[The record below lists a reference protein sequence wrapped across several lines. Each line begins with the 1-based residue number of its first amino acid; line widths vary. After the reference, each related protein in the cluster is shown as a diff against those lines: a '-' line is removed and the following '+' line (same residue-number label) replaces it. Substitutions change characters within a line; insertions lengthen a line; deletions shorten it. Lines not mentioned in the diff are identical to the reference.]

1 MNDQRATSIPVLLA
15 SAAAVGMLLAG
26 CTSGTE
32 EAAPQSPSPSAPPPP
47 SASPT
52 PTVPPE
58 LAGLEEGWE
67 RGLAQPG
74 SAGFV
79 ASSRNSV
86 GGDSG
91 TVSTWDDQVL
101 KPGKYTL
108 SFLCA
113 ADTDTPPTLQ
123 FVVESGGETLIDE
136 QVRCDRGIIGFPITT
151 PAQGAVATITSA
163 DGAVAAWAYAIVK
176 A

>member
-1 MNDQRATSIPVLLA
+1 MNDQRATTIPVLLA

-67 RGLAQPG
+67 KGLPQPG
-74 SAGFV
+74 SEGFV

-101 KPGKYTL
+101 KPGTYTL

-113 ADTDTPPTLQ
+113 ADSDTP
-123 FVVESGGETLIDE
+123 VSDGGSLP
-136 QVRCDRGIIGFPITT
+136 GFLTRSSTSAPK
-151 PAQGAVATITSA
+151 AETSA
-163 DGAVAAWAYAIVK
+163 DEAETPKRRAPRRKAEPTAVED
-176 A
+176 